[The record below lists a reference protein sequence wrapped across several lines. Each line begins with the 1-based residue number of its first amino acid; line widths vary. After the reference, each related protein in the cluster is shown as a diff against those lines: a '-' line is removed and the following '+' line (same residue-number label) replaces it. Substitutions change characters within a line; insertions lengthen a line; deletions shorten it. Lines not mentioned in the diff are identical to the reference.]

1 MQKSNVPSHVHDSG
15 IVTDGRTFDIAGP
28 EGLLLRGRGFF
39 LKPKCLWEIGKNNN
53 IVIPVDPRGRISQ
66 RPHWNTAKT

>member
-1 MQKSNVPSHVHDSG
+1 MLCYIILYLFFVFFFSNKMNLAVVLMMQKSNVPSHVHDSG

-39 LKPKCLWEIGKNNN
+39 LKPKCL
-53 IVIPVDPRGRISQ
+53 
-66 RPHWNTAKT
+66 